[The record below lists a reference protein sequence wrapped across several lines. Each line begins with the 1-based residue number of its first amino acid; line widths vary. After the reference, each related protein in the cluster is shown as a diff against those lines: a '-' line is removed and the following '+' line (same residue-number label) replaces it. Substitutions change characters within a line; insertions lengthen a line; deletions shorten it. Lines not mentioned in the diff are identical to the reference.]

1 MTGHAVSL
9 SDIEALSLALDLH
22 EPVGDHERDALKK
35 LPVRSAR
42 IAAGKDIIRQG
53 DRPTESCLL
62 VEGIL
67 CRYKTLAQGQRQ
79 ILSFHFPGEVPD
91 LQSFHLHQ
99 MDHSL
104 CALSDARLAY
114 IPHSAITALLHDAPA
129 MAAILWKATLVD
141 ASIFREWLAGVGRR
155 SAPERMAHLFCELFV
170 RMKLLGLVPGKRLH
184 FPVTQTDL
192 ADALGLSLV
201 HVNRTLQ
208 ELRREGLISWIAR
221 DFVIEDWPRLK
232 NFANFDPSYLHL
244 RMPLPAEIA

>member
-9 SDIEALSLALDLH
+9 SDIETLSRALDLH
-22 EPVGDHERDALKK
+22 EPVGAYEREILKK

-42 IAAGKDIIRQG
+42 IAAGKDVIRQG
-53 DRPTESCLL
+53 DRPTDSCLL
-62 VEGIL
+62 VEGLL

-79 ILSFHFPGEVPD
+79 ILSFHFPGEIPD
-91 LQSFHLHQ
+91 LQSFHLRQ

-104 CALSDARLAY
+104 CALTDCRLAY
-114 IPHSAITALLHDAPA
+114 VPHSAISQLFHEAPS
-129 MAAILWKATLVD
+129 MAAMLWKFTLVD

-155 SAPERMAHLFCELFV
+155 SAPERMAHLLCEIFV

-184 FPVTQTDL
+184 FPVTQSDL

-208 ELRREGLISWIAR
+208 ELRRDGLISWIAR
-221 DFVIEDWPRLK
+221 DFVVEDWQRLK
-232 NFANFDPSYLHL
+232 AFANFDPSYLHL
-244 RMPLPAEIA
+244 REPLPADLA